1 MRDGVEWVPR
11 ARLSSRSATVGS
23 KAAGGRGTESTGMAD
38 TYGAGQAGASD
49 ESLYGAARRGSAEA
63 FGQLYARHRDGLWRF
78 LLAWS
83 GDAHLAEDVLQ
94 DAFVAVMTR
103 GPMAAEA
110 FHFRA
115 YLYRAAMNRARD
127 VFRRRGYETLAD
139 SDDGVQ
145 QLAAAGRQEVAFTE
159 RVEARDALARAL
171 DRLSPEQRAALSL
184 HYFAD
189 LPVQQVADV
198 LGVPVGTVKTRLA
211 RSYPRLLAELRKDES

>member
-1 MRDGVEWVPR
+1 MAEKHR
-11 ARLSSRSATVGS
+11 AG
-23 KAAGGRGTESTGMAD
+23 E
-38 TYGAGQAGASD
+38 AGATD

-63 FGQLYARHRDGLWRF
+63 FGELYARHRDGLWRF

-103 GPMAAEA
+103 GPVAAEA
-110 FHFRA
+110 FNFRA
-115 YLYRAAMNRARD
+115 YLYRTAMNRARD

-139 SDDGVQ
+139 SEDGVQ
-145 QLAAAGRQEVAFTE
+145 QLASAAGRREAAFTE
-159 RVEARDALARAL
+159 RVEASDAVARAL
-171 DRLSPEQRAALSL
+171 EALSPEQRTALSL